1 MRSKTEADRK
11 RISMKTKKVTG
22 GILIIV
28 SLLFLPLLGRA
39 QVGIVNGL
47 TQEKVCKPGEAFQ
60 GFITVRNYGA
70 AAEDVRIYQTDY
82 SFTFDGK
89 SYYDPPGNAGRS
101 NASWTTTGQNQLTI
115 PGSSQVD
122 LRYAVKVPDD
132 PSLIGTYWSVI
143 MVEVL
148 PKTEAAPPGAP
159 QKEPSL
165 GITQVM
171 RYAVQIV
178 THIGDT
184 GSRKL
189 EFVGM
194 ELLQETGQKTFQ
206 VDVQN
211 TGERWLRTYSRLE
224 IYNLKGDLVGKF
236 EGERLRTYPGT
247 STRFKFD
254 VSHVMEG
261 RYKALVVLDNK
272 DSYVFGAQ
280 YTLDFT
286 PSGKETGSL

>member
-1 MRSKTEADRK
+1 
-11 RISMKTKKVTG
+11 MKTKKKTG
-22 GILIIV
+22 GVLLIV
-28 SLLFLPLLGRA
+28 SLLFLPVLGRA
-39 QVGIVNGL
+39 QVGIVSGL

-60 GFITVRNYGA
+60 SFITIRNYGPT
-70 AAEDVRIYQTDY
+70 AEDVRIYQTDY
-82 SFTFDGK
+82 AFTFDGK
-89 SYYDPPGNAGRS
+89 GFYDPPGKAARS
-101 NASWTTTGQNQLTI
+101 NSAWITTGHKQLTI
-115 PGSSQVD
+115 AGSSQVE
-122 LRYAVKVPDD
+122 LRYAAKLPDD

-159 QKEPSL
+159 KKEPNL

-189 EFVGM
+189 KFIGT
-194 ELLQETGQKTFQ
+194 ELLQEKDQKTFQ
-206 VDVQN
+206 VDVEN
-211 TGERWLRTYSRLE
+211 AGERWLRTYSRLE
-224 IYNLKGDLVGKF
+224 LYSQKGELVGKY

-247 STRFKFD
+247 SVRFKFD
-254 VSHVMEG
+254 VSHITEG
-261 RYKALVVLDNK
+261 RYKALVMLDNK

-286 PSGKETGSL
+286 RSGKEAGSL

>member
-1 MRSKTEADRK
+1 
-11 RISMKTKKVTG
+11 MKTKMKTG
-22 GILIIV
+22 GVLTIA

-47 TQEKVCKPGEAFQ
+47 TQEKVCQPGEAFQ
-60 GFITVRNYGA
+60 SFITIRNYGP

-82 SFTFDGK
+82 AFTFDGK
-89 SYYDPPGNAGRS
+89 GFYDPPGKAARS
-101 NASWTTTGQNQLTI
+101 NSPWITTGHKQLTI
-115 PGSSQVD
+115 AGSSQVE
-122 LRYAVKVPDD
+122 LRYAAKVPDD
-132 PSLIGTYWSVI
+132 PNLVGTYWSVI
-143 MVEVL
+143 MVEVV
-148 PKTEAAPPGAP
+148 PKAPGA
-159 QKEPSL
+159 QGGEAKKETKL

-171 RYAVQIV
+171 RYAVQLV

-189 EFVGM
+189 KFLGT
-194 ELLQETGQKTFQ
+194 ELLQEKGLKTFQ
-206 VDVQN
+206 VDVEN
-211 TGERWLRTYSRLE
+211 TGERWLRTFSRLE
-224 IYNLKGDLVGKF
+224 LYNQKGELAGKF

-247 STRFKFD
+247 SVRFKFD
-254 VSHVMEG
+254 VSHIAEG

-286 PSGKETGSL
+286 PSGKETRSL

>member
-1 MRSKTEADRK
+1 
-11 RISMKTKKVTG
+11 MKKN
-22 GILIIV
+22 LIIA

-47 TQEKVCKPGEAFQ
+47 TQEKVCQPGEAFQ
-60 GFITVRNYGA
+60 SFIAIKNYGPT
-70 AAEDVRIYQTDY
+70 AEDVRVYQTDY
-82 SFTFDGK
+82 AFTFDGK
-89 SYYDPPGNAGRS
+89 GFYDPPGKAARS
-101 NASWTTTGQNQLTI
+101 NAAWISPGRKQLTI
-115 PGSSQVD
+115 AGSSQVE
-122 LRYAVKVPDD
+122 LRYAAKVPDD
-132 PSLIGTYWSVI
+132 PNLVGTYWSVI
-143 MVEVL
+143 MVEVV
-148 PKTEAAPPGAP
+148 PKAPGSQPGAL
-159 QKEPSL
+159 KKDANL

-189 EFVGM
+189 NFLGT
-194 ELLQETGQKTFQ
+194 ELLQEKGQKTFQ
-206 VDVQN
+206 VDVEN
-211 TGERWLRTYSRLE
+211 AGERWLRTFSRLE
-224 IYNLKGDLVGKF
+224 VYNLKGELEGKY

-247 STRFKFD
+247 SVRFKFD
-254 VSHVMEG
+254 VSHVAEG

-286 PSGKETGSL
+286 RSGKEAGSL